1 MSTTSAARVAAA
13 AQLRRLSHAFVSHQ
27 MDDATLE
34 ALTARVAALIDVV
47 EAAPER
53 THTFL
58 EFGADLF
65 AERMKGDGPSRDS
78 VFPDCFVSGRASPVG
93 MDARIWLEDREA
105 LLEVTLGP
113 AFEGAPGRAH
123 GGVPAALIDETM
135 GLVLSVAGTPAFTGR
150 LTVTYR
156 APTPLGVLITGRA
169 RITQR
174 TGRKI
179 TITCEL
185 HSEGVLL
192 AESEGL
198 FIAVDAAHFLG
209 TP

>member
-1 MSTTSAARVAAA
+1 LSSTSPARLAAA
-13 AQLRRLSHAFVSHQ
+13 KELRRLAHAFVSHQ
-27 MDDATLE
+27 VDDATLE
-34 ALTARVAALIDVV
+34 AMTAQVADLADVV
-47 EAAPER
+47 NGAPER

-65 AERMKGDGPSRDS
+65 AERMKGAGPSQET
-78 VFPDCFVSGRASPVG
+78 VFPDCFVSGAASPMG
-93 MDARIWLEDREA
+93 MDARIWLEHDEA
-105 LLEVTLGP
+105 LLEVTLGE

-156 APTPLGVLITGRA
+156 APTPIGVLITGRA
-169 RITQR
+169 RIAER
-174 TGRKI
+174 HGRKI

-185 HSEGVLL
+185 HSEGTLL

-209 TP
+209 TS